1 MASERFDSC
10 RIVDLLR
17 RCRLRFTYT
26 VGRRFPRNARGV
38 YAFWR
43 GKTCLYVGE
52 TIHFPR
58 RMDEHR
64 DRTHNPKLYQWFQSF
79 PDNIEVSFV
88 RIEDADKRLLQR
100 VEAQVIRCLNPDTN
114 AGLR

>member
-1 MASERFDSC
+1 MSEHFDLC
-10 RIVDLLR
+10 GAVGVLR

-26 VGRRFPRNARGV
+26 VGRRFPQDARGI

-58 RMDEHR
+58 RMEEHR

-88 RIEDADKRLLQR
+88 HFEDADKRLLR
-100 VEAQVIRCLNPDTN
+100 RIEAQIIRCLHPDANT
-114 AGLR
+114 GLR